1 MNQLFLQFEGPA
13 TLLVQSR
20 ASRVRDILSDK
31 EVNEIADAPAGAA
44 FNAIRQ
50 RSGTTTTT
58 TEEQKSNEEYQR
70 AAEEAV
76 SDAPVPSRTVE
87 DLTQEIKGISQN
99 IATIRDGKVE
109 FEKAGVQQSSD
120 AKKQ

>member
-1 MNQLFLQFEGPA
+1 LNQLFLQFEGPA

-31 EVNEIADAPAGAA
+31 EINEIADAPAGAT

-50 RSGTTTTT
+50 RSGTTT
-58 TEEQKSNEEYQR
+58 QKSNEEYQR

-76 SDAPVPSRTVE
+76 SEAPVPSRTVE